1 MNQFQ
6 DLSVAILAGGKSQRM
21 GQDKGLLFFREKP
34 VILHVISIAKKI
46 SQNVFI
52 ISNNTDYQIFELP
65 VFNDHF
71 NNVGP
76 LGGLHSALDNCPTE
90 RCLTLA
96 CDMPFL
102 RAEMFYHLAEQKTFQ
117 SVIPVHLGMEEP
129 LCGIY
134 SRSTLPVIR
143 RQIEEN
149 KLKMT
154 DFIEQTNH
162 FWYQVDEN
170 SEFYH
175 PDLFTNLNTPEDW
188 KQKE

>member
-1 MNQFQ
+1 MNRFP
-6 DLSVAILAGGKSQRM
+6 DLSVAILAGGKSRRM
-21 GQDKGLLFFREKP
+21 GHDKGLLHFREKP
-34 VILHVISIAKKI
+34 VILHVIDIAKKI
-46 SQNVFI
+46 SESIFI
-52 ISNNTDYQIFELP
+52 ISNNLDYQIFEFPL
-65 VFNDHF
+65 FNDHF
-71 NNVGP
+71 NDAGP
-76 LGGLHSALDNCPTE
+76 LGGLHAALENCPTE
-90 RCLTLA
+90 RCLILA

-102 RAEMFYHLAEQKTFQ
+102 KAEMFYHMAQHQTFQ
-117 SVIPVHLGMEEP
+117 TVVPVHGDMEEP

-134 SRSTLPVIR
+134 SRSTLPAILS
-143 RQIEEN
+143 QIEEK

>member
-1 MNQFQ
+1 MSHFP

-21 GQDKGLLFFREKP
+21 GRDKGLLNFRNKP
-34 VILHVISIAKKI
+34 VIMHVISIAKKI
-46 SQNVFI
+46 SQNVFLI
-52 ISNNTDYQIFELP
+52 ANNNDYQVFKLP
-65 VFNDHF
+65 LFNDYF
-71 NNVGP
+71 KYAGP
-76 LGGLHSALDNCPTE
+76 LGGLHAALENCPTE
-90 RCLTLA
+90 RCLILA

-102 RAEMFYHLAEQKTFQ
+102 KAEMFYHMTEHNSFET
-117 SVIPVHLGMEEP
+117 VVPVHRGMQEP

-162 FWYQVDEN
+162 FWYQMDEN